1 MTKKETLNLRLSA
14 AFKRRL
20 VEEARKENRSVTN
33 YLETTLQA
41 LWREHTTPSSL
52 KTKKSK
58 EAKQNQLTH

>member
-1 MTKKETLNLRLSA
+1 MTKKETLNLRVSA

-41 LWREHTTPSSL
+41 LWQQRARPSSP
-52 KTKKSK
+52 KTKESK
-58 EAKQNQLTH
+58 E